1 MEIGLLFS
9 TAFIVALSGAMMPGP
24 MLSAAVAESLKGNWR
39 VGPYMVLGH
48 GILEVV
54 LILALVAGLASF
66 LTQPA
71 VTVVIAL
78 LGGAV
83 LIFLGINMSRDA
95 LQNKLSLDM
104 AASVSQSKV
113 RLHPAVTGVT
123 VSMANPYWWLW
134 WATIGLSYITLAMK
148 SGALGMASFFS
159 GHISADLAW
168 YSLVT
173 MAVSG
178 GRKFINPRLYQF
190 ILAGCGVFLVGMG
203 FYFIYSGVVA
213 RG

>member
-48 GILEVV
+48 GILEVA

-71 VTVVIAL
+71 VTAAIAL
-78 LGGAV
+78 LGGVV

-95 LQNKLSLDM
+95 LQNRLSLDM
-104 AASVSQSKV
+104 AASVSQSQV

-178 GRKFINPRLYQF
+178 GRKFINPRLYQI
-190 ILAGCGVFLVGMG
+190 ILAGCGVFLVCMG
-203 FYFIYSGVVA
+203 FYFIYSGVVT
-213 RG
+213 